1 MMAALGPVARV
12 KIHPQGPEFSRVIWG
27 SMRSEQ
33 QFASSAEL
41 AGFLD
46 FLLERGITT
55 LDTAATYGAPYSTER
70 FLGEALKQQGG
81 RDRFEIVTKCG
92 ICRPGPVLPEFRSRY
107 FDSSPEH
114 IARFVDRS
122 LGELGIDVIDVLLL
136 HRADHLMDP
145 DATAAALDRVVA
157 AGKVRYVGVS
167 NFLPSRFDLLQS
179 RLKAPIVTNQVQF
192 SPLYLRP
199 VGDGTFDLALKLG
212 HKPMIW
218 SPVGG
223 GDLLTSTDDKAVDL
237 RNLLAAIAKRMGLP
251 GPAEAA
257 MAFVARHPVGGMPIV
272 GSGKRERV
280 DGAIQAV
287 NTALS
292 RDDWYEVISKTSPGL
307 EVREWIAS

>member
-1 MMAALGPVARV
+1 MAAPGPVTRV
-12 KIHPQGPEFSRVIWG
+12 KIHAQGPEFSEVVWG
-27 SMRSEQ
+27 SMRSEE
-33 QFASSAEL
+33 QFSSAADL
-41 AGFLD
+41 ARFLD
-46 FLLERGITT
+46 FLLERGVTT
-55 LDTAATYGAPYSTER
+55 LDTAATYGKPYSTER
-70 FLGEALKQQGG
+70 FLGAALKEHGG

-92 ICRPGPVLPEFRSRY
+92 ICRPGPVIPEFRTRY

-114 IARFVDRS
+114 IAWSVDRS

-145 DATAAALDRVVA
+145 DATAEALDRVVA
-157 AGKVRYVGVS
+157 EGKVRFIGVS

-179 RLKAPIVTNQVQF
+179 RLKAPLVTNQVQF

-199 VGDGTFDLALKLG
+199 VTDGTFDLAQKLG
-212 HKPMIW
+212 HRPMIW

-223 GDLLTSTDDKAVDL
+223 GRLLTSEEDDIVAL
-237 RNLLAAIAKRMGLP
+237 RALLGDIARRMGLP

-287 NTALS
+287 NAEFA
-292 RDDWYEVISKTSPGL
+292 RDDWYEVVSKSSPLL
-307 EVREWIAS
+307 EIREWTPN

>member
-1 MMAALGPVARV
+1 MAHPGPVARV

-27 SMRSEQ
+27 SMRSEE
-33 QFASSAEL
+33 QFSSAADL
-41 AGFLD
+41 AAFLD

-70 FLGEALKQQGG
+70 FLGKALKEHGG

-92 ICRPGPVLPEFRSRY
+92 ICRPGPVIPEFRTRY

-114 IARFVDRS
+114 IRWSVDRS

-145 DATAAALDRVVA
+145 DATAEALDDVIKQ
-157 AGKVRYVGVS
+157 GKVRHIGVS
-167 NFLPSRFDLLQS
+167 NFLPSRFELLQS

-199 VGDGTFDLALKLG
+199 VSDGTFDLAQKLG

-223 GDLLTSTDDKAVDL
+223 GNLLTSTDEKVVEL
-237 RNLLAAIAKRMGLP
+237 RSLLTEIALRMGLP

-287 NTALS
+287 NAAFA
-292 RDDWYEVISKTSPGL
+292 RDDWYEVVSKSSPWL

>member
-1 MMAALGPVARV
+1 MMPDPGPVSRV
-12 KIHPQGPEFSRVIWG
+12 KIYPQGPEFSRVIWG
-27 SMRSEQ
+27 SMRSQ
-33 QFASSAEL
+33 DQFSSAAEL

-55 LDTAATYGAPYSTER
+55 LDTANVYGAPYTVER
-70 FLGEALKQQGG
+70 LLGEALKAQGG
-81 RDRFEIVTKCG
+81 RDRFEIVTKVG
-92 ICRPGPVLPEFRSRY
+92 ICRPGPVIPEFRTRF
-107 FDSSPEH
+107 FDLSPEH
-114 IARFVDRS
+114 IRWSVDRS
-122 LGELGIDVIDVLLL
+122 LSEMGIDVIDVLIL
-136 HRADHLMDP
+136 HRSDHLMDP
-145 DATAAALDRVVA
+145 DATAEALDDVIKQ
-157 AGKVRYVGVS
+157 GKVRYVGVS

-199 VGDGTFDLALKLG
+199 VSDGTFDLALKLG

-223 GDLLTSTDDKAVDL
+223 GNLLTSDEPEIEAI
-237 RNLLAAIAKRMGLP
+237 RSLLTEIALRMGLP

-287 NTALS
+287 NAAFA
-292 RDDWYEVISKTSPGL
+292 RDDWYEVVSNTSPWL

>member
-1 MMAALGPVARV
+1 MAQPGPVPRV
-12 KIHPQGPEFSRVIWG
+12 KIHAEGPDFSRVIWG
-27 SMRSEQ
+27 AMRSEQ
-33 QFASSAEL
+33 QFSSASEL
-41 AGFLD
+41 AAFLD

-55 LDTAATYGAPYSTER
+55 LDTANVYGAPYTVER
-70 FLGEALKQQGG
+70 FLGQALKEQGG
-81 RDRFEIVTKCG
+81 RDRFEIVTKVG
-92 ICRPGPVLPEFRSRY
+92 ICRPGPVIPEFRTRF
-107 FDSSPEH
+107 FDLSPEH
-114 IARFVDRS
+114 IRWSVDRS
-122 LGELGIDVIDVLLL
+122 LSEMGIDVIDVLIL
-136 HRADHLMDP
+136 HRADHLMEP
-145 DATAAALDRVVA
+145 EATAAALDDIVA
-157 AGKVRYVGVS
+157 QGKVRYIGVS

-199 VGDGTFDLALKLG
+199 VSDGTFDLALKLG

-223 GDLLTSTDDKAVDL
+223 GRLLTAEDEDILAL
-237 RNLLAAIAKRMGLP
+237 HGLLADIARRMGLP

-287 NTALS
+287 NAS
-292 RDDWYEVISKTSPGL
+292 FARDDWYEVVSKMSPWL

>member
-1 MMAALGPVARV
+1 MNSPGPVSRV

-27 SMRSEQ
+27 SMRSKD
-33 QFASSAEL
+33 QFSSSAEL
-41 AGFLD
+41 AAFLD

-55 LDTAATYGAPYSTER
+55 IDTASVYGAPYTVER
-70 FLGEALKQQGG
+70 FLGEALKQQGD

-92 ICRPGPVLPEFRSRY
+92 ICRPGPVLPFRLRY
-107 FDSSPEH
+107 FDLSPEH
-114 IARFVDRS
+114 IRWSVDRS
-122 LGELGIDVIDVLLL
+122 LSEMGIDVIDVLIL
-136 HRADHLMDP
+136 HRSDHLMDP
-145 DATAAALDRVVA
+145 DATAAALDGVVA
-157 AGKVRYVGVS
+157 AGKVRAIGVS
-167 NFLPSRFDLLQS
+167 NFLLTRFELLQS

-199 VGDGTFDLALKLG
+199 AGDGTFDLALKLG

-223 GDLLTSTDDKAVDL
+223 GDLLASIDEKIVDL
-237 RNLLAAIAKRMGLP
+237 RNLLTAIAERMGLP

-272 GSGKRERV
+272 GSGKRERI

-287 NTALS
+287 NAEFA
-292 RDDWYEVISKTSPGL
+292 RDDWYEVVSKMSPWL
-307 EVREWIAS
+307 ELREWVAS

>member
-1 MMAALGPVARV
+1 MTAPGPVSRV
-12 KIHPQGPEFSRVIWG
+12 KIHAQGPEFSRVIWG
-27 SMRSEQ
+27 SMRSEE
-33 QFASSAEL
+33 QFSSPAEL

-46 FLLERGITT
+46 FLLERGVTT

-70 FLGEALKQQGG
+70 FLGKALKELGG

-92 ICRPGPVLPEFRSRY
+92 ICRPGPVLPEFRVRY

-114 IARFVDRS
+114 IRWSVDRS

-145 DATAAALDRVVA
+145 DATAAALDGVVA
-157 AGKVRYVGVS
+157 AGKVRAIGVS
-167 NFLPSRFDLLQS
+167 NFLPTRFELLQS

-199 VGDGTFDLALKLG
+199 AGDGTFDLALKLG

-223 GDLLTSTDDKAVDL
+223 GDLLTSSDEKIVDL
-237 RNLLAAIAKRMGLP
+237 RNLLTAIAQRMGLP

-287 NTALS
+287 NAEFA
-292 RDDWYEVISKTSPGL
+292 RDDWYEVVSKVSPWL
-307 EVREWIAS
+307 ELREWIAS

>member
-1 MMAALGPVARV
+1 MAHPGSVARI

-27 SMRSEQ
+27 SMRSEE
-33 QFASSAEL
+33 QFSSPAEL

-70 FLGEALKQQGG
+70 FVGKALKDHGG

-92 ICRPGPVLPEFRSRY
+92 ICRPGPVLPEFRVRY

-114 IARFVDRS
+114 ITRFVDRS

-136 HRADHLMDP
+136 HRADHLMEA
-145 DATAAALDRVVA
+145 DATAEALDKVVA
-157 AGKVRYVGVS
+157 QGKVRHVGVS
-167 NFLPSRFDLLQS
+167 NFLPSRFELLQS
-179 RLKAPIVTNQVQF
+179 RLKAPLVTNQVQF

-199 VGDGTFDLALKLG
+199 IGDGTFDLAQKLG

-223 GDLLTSTDDKAVDL
+223 GDLLTSTDAHIVALRDL
-237 RNLLAAIAKRMGLP
+237 LTHIARRMDLP

-287 NTALS
+287 NADFA
-292 RDDWYEVISKTSPGL
+292 RDDWYEVLARTSPQL
-307 EVREWIAS
+307 EVREWIAT

>member
-1 MMAALGPVARV
+1 MAHPGPVSRV
-12 KIHPQGPEFSRVIWG
+12 KIYKQGPEFSRVIWG
-27 SMRSEQ
+27 SMRSEE
-33 QFASSAEL
+33 QFSSATEL

-70 FLGEALKQQGG
+70 FLGQALKEHGG

-92 ICRPGPVLPEFRSRY
+92 ICRPGPVIPEFRTRY

-114 IARFVDRS
+114 IVKFVDRS
-122 LGELGIDVIDVLLL
+122 LGELGIDTIDVMLL
-136 HRADHLMDP
+136 HRADHLMEP
-145 DATAAALDRVVA
+145 EATAAALDGVIKQ
-157 AGKVRYVGVS
+157 GKVRHIGVS
-167 NFLPSRFDLLQS
+167 NFLPSRFELLQS
-179 RLKAPIVTNQVQF
+179 YLKAPIVTNQVQF

-199 VGDGTFDLALKLG
+199 VSDGTFDLALKLG

-223 GDLLTSTDDKAVDL
+223 GRLLTSDEEEIVAL
-237 RNLLAAIAKRMGLP
+237 RNLLTNIARRMGLP

-257 MAFVARHPVGGMPIV
+257 MAFVARHPVVGMPIV

-280 DGAIQAV
+280 DGAIQAL
-287 NTALS
+287 NTDFA
-292 RDDWYEVISKTSPGL
+292 RDDWYEIVSKSSPQL